1 MYVCGYACMHVFM
14 DVCLTVILN
23 YVEKHVFTTKC
34 NGRNSQVLGFQ
45 VKGTRSAD
53 LLLFDQEILRALFSR

>member
-14 DVCLTVILN
+14 DVCLTVNLN

-34 NGRNSQVLGFQ
+34 NGRNSQVL
-45 VKGTRSAD
+45 
-53 LLLFDQEILRALFSR
+53 FSHDSFRLPGQSDTER